1 MKKPINNIKVLKHR
15 SLEEALLEFRHAM
28 TSALVEQA
36 KAKGCSLAHFEVLK
50 YIAEEGSPYMKDIA
64 KRLHITPPSASTL
77 IDALVKQG
85 LVHRAQMPEDRRT
98 VRVTL
103 LPKAHAFL
111 FSIHK
116 HKASIFNKMLS
127 RLSAEDKSDLA
138 RILIKCT

>member
-1 MKKPINNIKVLKHR
+1 MKHR

-85 LVHRAQMPEDRRT
+85 LVHRAQMPEDRRDGP
-98 VRVTL
+98 RDAPAESPRFSL
-103 LPKAHAFL
+103 FHPQAQGIDLQQDAFEIECGRQER
-111 FSIHK
+111 S
-116 HKASIFNKMLS
+116 
-127 RLSAEDKSDLA
+127 
-138 RILIKCT
+138 